1 MALMKDMKEK
11 NREEVQAQAR
21 VRVEDGAVTKGYAAN
36 REEVLQR
43 LNQALATELVCV
55 LRYKYHH
62 YVVTGSKG
70 QHAAQEFLEH
80 AEQEQQHADMLAR
93 RIVQL
98 GGKPDMAPKSLV
110 ENSHTEFVEGET
122 LEAML
127 RENLVAE
134 RIAIDTYRMFI
145 RDIGSDDPTTR
156 RLLEQILAVEEEH
169 ADDLAS
175 LMQDAR

>member
-1 MALMKDMKEK
+1 MALTKEK
-11 NREEVQAQAR
+11 SREQVQEQAR
-21 VRVEDGAVTKGYAAN
+21 LRVEDGAVTKGYAAN

-62 YVVTGSKG
+62 YVVVGSKG
-70 QHAAQEFLEH
+70 QHAAQEFLQH
-80 AEQEQQHADMLAR
+80 AEQEQEHAEMLAR

-98 GGKPDMAPKSLV
+98 GGKPEMDPKSLM
-110 ENSHTEFVEGET
+110 ENSHTEYIEGKT
-122 LEAML
+122 LESML

-134 RIAIDTYRMFI
+134 RVAIDTYRMFI

-156 RLLEQILAVEEEH
+156 RMLEEILAVEEEH
-169 ADDLAS
+169 ADDLSS